1 MEESRS
7 SEKNE
12 PEKYNWTL
20 ICADKRGQI
29 QKLIIERRF
38 TIRVKILW
46 LEIWIFSGLDPMFQ
60 IVSAS
65 KCFFQDKNG

>member
-38 TIRVKILW
+38 TIRMKILPR
-46 LEIWIFSGLDPMFQ
+46 EILILIGFNPM
-60 IVSAS
+60 
-65 KCFFQDKNG
+65 